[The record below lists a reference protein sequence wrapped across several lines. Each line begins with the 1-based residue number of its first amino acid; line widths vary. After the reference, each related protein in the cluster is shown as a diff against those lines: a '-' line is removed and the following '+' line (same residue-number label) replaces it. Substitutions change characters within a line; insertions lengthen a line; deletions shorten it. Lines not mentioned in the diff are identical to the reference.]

1 MALEILVPAVTAL
14 VAVIVFVAGD
24 RLHPKTWRQT
34 DDDTVGALVLNLI
47 NTIFMAVVAFIVVIA
62 WQQYDNARN
71 HTIAEAKALINTYWA
86 AHGMPEPDHAR
97 IQGLVRDYT
106 EQVLE
111 EEWAVMADHGRL
123 SQSTQD
129 TLDTLRDAVAAV
141 DAADPDVDTL
151 RTNALTSLDA
161 AAQARADRALDAD
174 YRVPGFLYLAMWIC
188 TVLLLLSVVLSGV
201 QVTKRSVVTTALLG
215 AIVGVVIR
223 AIYNLDEPFSGGNLV
238 PKDAFELALSRYQ
251 HTT

>member
-71 HTIAEAKALINTYWA
+71 HTIAEAKALIDTYWA

-106 EQVLE
+106 EQVLD
-111 EEWAVMADHGRL
+111 EEWAVMAGHGRL

-161 AAQARADRALDAD
+161 AAQARADRALDAG

>member
-1 MALEILVPAVTAL
+1 MAFEFLVPALTAL
-14 VAVIVFVAGD
+14 VAVAVFVAGD
-24 RLHPKTWRQT
+24 RLHPTAWRHT

-71 HTIAEAKALINTYWA
+71 HTIAEAKALIDTYWA

-97 IQGLVRDYT
+97 IQGLVREYT
-106 EQVLE
+106 EQVLT
-111 EEWAVMADHGRL
+111 EEWAVMADDGRL

-129 TLDTLRDAVAAV
+129 TLDDLRDAVAAV
-141 DAADPDVDTL
+141 NSADDEVDEL
-151 RTNALTSLDA
+151 RTSAVAGLDA
-161 AAQARADRALDAD
+161 VAQARADRALDAA

-223 AIYNLDEPFSGGNLV
+223 AIYNLDEPFSGGNVV
-238 PKDAFELALSRYQ
+238 PKEAFELALSRYQ

>member
-1 MALEILVPAVTAL
+1 MALEFLVPAVTAL
-14 VAVIVFVAGD
+14 VAVVVFVAGD

-71 HTIAEAKALINTYWA
+71 HTIAEAKALIDTYWA

-97 IQGLVRDYT
+97 IQGLVRAYT
-106 EQVLE
+106 EQVLD
-111 EEWAVMADHGRL
+111 EEWAVMAEHSRL

-141 DAADPDVDTL
+141 NAADPEVETL

-161 AAQARADRALDAD
+161 VAQARADRALDAG

>member
-1 MALEILVPAVTAL
+1 MALEILVPVVTAL

-71 HTIAEAKALINTYWA
+71 HTIAEAKALIETYWA

-97 IQGLVRDYT
+97 IQGLARDYT
-106 EQVLE
+106 EQVLD

-123 SQSTQD
+123 SRSTQD

-161 AAQARADRALDAD
+161 VAQARADRALDAG

-188 TVLLLLSVVLSGV
+188 TVLLLSSVVLSGV

>member
-71 HTIAEAKALINTYWA
+71 HTIAEAKALIDTYWA

-106 EQVLE
+106 EQVLD
-111 EEWAVMADHGRL
+111 EEWAVMAGHGRL

-161 AAQARADRALDAD
+161 VAQARADRALDAG

-223 AIYNLDEPFSGGNLV
+223 AIYNLDEPYSGGNLV
-238 PKDAFELALSRYQ
+238 SKDAFELALSRYQ

>member
-71 HTIAEAKALINTYWA
+71 HTIAEAKALIDTYWA

>member
-1 MALEILVPAVTAL
+1 MAIEFLVPALTAL
-14 VAVIVFVAGD
+14 VAVSVLVAGD

-71 HTIAEAKALINTYWA
+71 HTIAEAKALIDTYWT
-86 AHGMPEPDHAR
+86 AHAMPDPDHTR

-106 EQVLE
+106 AQVVT
-111 EEWAVMADHGRL
+111 EEWPVMADQGRL

-129 TLDTLRDAVAAV
+129 TLDTLRDAVASV
-141 DAADPDVDTL
+141 NAADPETDSL
-151 RTNALTSLDA
+151 RASALTSLEA
-161 AAQARADRALDAD
+161 VAQARADRALDAG
-174 YRVPGFLYLAMWIC
+174 YRVPGFLYLAMWVS

-215 AIVGVVIR
+215 AVVGVVIR
-223 AIYNLDEPFSGGNLV
+223 AIYNLDQPFSGGNLV

-251 HTT
+251 HTS